1 MNHALSMTY
10 STNSLLNHF
19 IVLRMV
25 KMSIE
30 HGICSIAAL
39 AFASYGALLVC
50 EPSCDF
56 EGGHEMGRVATEMAK
71 QLGAIEVCQV
81 MSFSD
86 YFLLRAHPL
95 RNPRCY
101 LVYMQ

>member
-1 MNHALSMTY
+1 MQFMLHALSMTY

-30 HGICSIAAL
+30 HGICSISAL

-81 MSFSD
+81 IPFSD
-86 YFLLRAHPL
+86 YFLFRAHPL
-95 RNPRCY
+95 
-101 LVYMQ
+101 